1 MSKGDSKKRSA
12 SQGRP
17 QPTRKAKYEEGR
29 KLLAPDS
36 AVKDLGLN
44 YYSLPTEKPT
54 RAANH
59 DKVTDA
65 IAKHLC
71 DKKRVFVA
79 KCMNFGKYI
88 AIKGPVHVAL
98 VKSED
103 GKSTD
108 QQVFDYE
115 VARAKSVA

>member
-1 MSKGDSKKRSA
+1 
-12 SQGRP
+12 
-17 QPTRKAKYEEGR
+17 
-29 KLLAPDS
+29 
-36 AVKDLGLN
+36 
-44 YYSLPTEKPT
+44 
-54 RAANH
+54 
-59 DKVTDA
+59 
-65 IAKHLC
+65 
-71 DKKRVFVA
+71 
-79 KCMNFGKYI
+79 MNFGKYI